1 MEHRLLRSF
10 VAVAEE
16 LHFSRAARRLRISQ
30 PPLSV
35 QIRRLEDELGV
46 TLFDRD
52 RRNVALTPAGA
63 ALLGRARHLLAEA
76 ERATVEVQ
84 RVARGERGVLT
95 IGYAATATH
104 QVLPRLVPR
113 FAAAHPD
120 LRLELMEL
128 PSPAQAPALRE
139 ERIELGLACV
149 PVDAPDL
156 VETPLVHERLFVAL
170 PRRHPLA
177 RRALVP
183 ARSLDGV
190 PMVGIRADIEPSWAQ
205 ASMRA
210 LRAAGAVPEL
220 VQETD
225 TKIALLG
232 LVAAGLGVSVVSE
245 STVELGRRGV
255 VYRPLAGLH
264 LHLTLAALTPPA
276 PTPRAAAFL
285 ELARAAFSRPRRAA
299 SPPV

>member
-1 MEHRLLRSF
+1 MTR
-10 VAVAEE
+10 
-16 LHFSRAARRLRISQ
+16 
-30 PPLSV
+30 P
-35 QIRRLEDELGV
+35 
-46 TLFDRD
+46 TRD
-52 RRNVALTPAGA
+52 RRKVALTPAGA

-76 ERATVEVQ
+76 ERAAVEVQ

-104 QVLPRLVPR
+104 RVLPRLVPR
-113 FAAAHPD
+113 FVAAHPG

-128 PSPAQAPALRE
+128 ASPAQPAALRE
-139 ERIELGLACV
+139 RRIEIGLACV
-149 PVDAPDL
+149 PVDAHDL
-156 VETPLVHERLFVAL
+156 VETPLADERLVVAL

-177 RRALVP
+177 RRAVVP

-190 PMVGIRADIEPSWAQ
+190 PMVGVRADIEPSRAH

-232 LVAAGLGVSVVSE
+232 LVAAGLGMSVLSE

-255 VYRPLAGLH
+255 VYRPLSGLA
-264 LHLTLAALTPPA
+264 LRLTLAALTPPT

-285 ELARAAFSRPRRAA
+285 DIARSAHPLPRRAA

>member
-16 LHFSRAARRLRISQ
+16 LHFGRAARRLRISQ

-35 QIRRLEDELGV
+35 QIRRLEGELGV
-46 TLFDRD
+46 TLFARD

-63 ALLGRARHLLAEA
+63 ALLGRARHLLAEV
-76 ERATVEVQ
+76 ERAAVEVQ

-104 QVLPRLVPR
+104 QVLPRIVPR
-113 FAAAHPD
+113 FARAHPG

-139 ERIELGLACV
+139 RRIELGLACV
-149 PVDAPDL
+149 PVDAHDL
-156 VETPLVHERLFVAL
+156 VETPLVRERLFVAL

-177 RRALVP
+177 RRAIVP

-190 PMVGIRADIEPSWAQ
+190 PMVGIRADIEPSWAH

-232 LVAAGLGVSVVSE
+232 LVAAGLGVSVLSE

-255 VYRPLAGLH
+255 VYRPIARLALE
-264 LHLTLAALTPPA
+264 LTLAALTPPA
-276 PTPRAAAFL
+276 PTPSAAAFL
-285 ELARAAFSRPRRAA
+285 DVARAAFSSARHAPPRP
-299 SPPV
+299 V